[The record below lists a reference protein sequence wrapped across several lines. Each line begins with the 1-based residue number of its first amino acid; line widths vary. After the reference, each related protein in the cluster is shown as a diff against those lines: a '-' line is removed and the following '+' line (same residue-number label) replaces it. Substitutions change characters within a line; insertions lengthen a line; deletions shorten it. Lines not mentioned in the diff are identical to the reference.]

1 MSDLWKIHKSDMW
14 NNKNML
20 FKYRA
25 IDDEGANK
33 EGEIDAPSRDIAIS
47 GLQRRGLV
55 IVSIKEEGGR
65 KSVFSLSFFDRIS
78 NKDIVILSRQIS
90 TLFESQISALKA
102 FTILATN
109 SENKLLGQKLTQIGD
124 DLKAGISVSG
134 ALAKHPEAFSNF
146 YVNMVKVGEETGKLN
161 QTFLY
166 LAEYL
171 DRQYALTSKTR
182 NALIY
187 PAFVVVTFFVV
198 MSLMFVIVIP
208 KLSAIILDSGQVVPF
223 YTTIVIMISNLFVHY
238 GFFIII
244 FIVLFSLWMWRLS
257 STEKGKVYLDKT
269 SLSIPIIGNLYKK
282 LYLSRITD
290 NLNTMLSSG
299 IPIVRAIDITGEVV
313 GSLVYKGILGEVADG
328 VKSGLALSVAFSKH
342 KAEIPGILVQMM
354 LVGEETG
361 SLGTILKTLTDF
373 YRREVDDA
381 IDTLVGLV
389 EPVMIVVL
397 GLGVGILLVSV
408 LMPIY
413 NLAGGIN

>member
-1 MSDLWKIHKSDMW
+1 
-14 NNKNML
+14 ML
-20 FKYRA
+20 FKYKT
-25 IDDEGANK
+25 IDAEGLNK
-33 EGEIDAPSRDIAIS
+33 EGEIDAPNRYMAIS

-55 IVSIKEEGGR
+55 VISIKDEKES
-65 KSVFSLSFFDRIS
+65 KSIFQISFLNKIS
-78 NKDIVILSRQIS
+78 NKDVVILSRQIA
-90 TLFESQISALKA
+90 TLFEAQVSALKA
-102 FTILATN
+102 FTMLATN
-109 SENKLLGQKLTQIGD
+109 TENKLLGHKLTQIAD
-124 DLKAGISVSG
+124 DLQAGISISG
-134 ALAKHPEAFSNF
+134 ALGKFPDVFSNF

-166 LAEYL
+166 LADYL
-171 DRQYALTSKTR
+171 DRQYSLTSKTR

-198 MSLMFVIVIP
+198 MTLMFVVVIP
-208 KLSAIILDSGQVVPF
+208 KLSSIILDSGQAVPVF
-223 YTTIVIMISNLFVHY
+223 TQIIINISNLFVHY
-238 GFFIII
+238 GLFVLI
-244 FIVLFSLWMWRLS
+244 FLILLGFWVWRLS
-257 STEKGKVYLDKT
+257 TTDKGKQYLD
-269 SLSIPIIGNLYKK
+269 SLKLSTPAVGNLYKK

-313 GSLVYKGILGEVADG
+313 GSRVYKAILGEVADG

-342 KAEIPGILVQMM
+342 EKEISGILIQMVQ
-354 LVGEETG
+354 VGEETG

-381 IDTLVGLV
+381 VDTLVGLI

-408 LMPIY
+408 LGPIY
-413 NLAGGIN
+413 NMSAGIS